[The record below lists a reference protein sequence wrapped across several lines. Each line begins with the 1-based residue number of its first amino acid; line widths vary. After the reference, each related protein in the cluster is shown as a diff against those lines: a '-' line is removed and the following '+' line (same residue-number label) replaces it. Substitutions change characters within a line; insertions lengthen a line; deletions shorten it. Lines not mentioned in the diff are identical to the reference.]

1 MLGTSTPCNLH
12 LPHTLY
18 IPRIDS
24 LFCFYCH
31 VSSHSLFIWHFQ
43 CLILSFCALGVHWR
57 KCDDQPTSTE
67 GGTTTLSIVVASV
80 ITSPPKCRHAPMS
93 SSVASS
99 QWSGT
104 SHRALR
110 CSPSWILR
118 QLCMRSAKDARQ
130 QGVAITTRRPC
141 GVTSIQKPQ
150 SAYTPS
156 PSPFLRSSQP
166 ASGKGCCVVRFYF
179 GKVQSS
185 GFLGVRNNR
194 CLFLLLRFNYLAGK
208 DKEMTHF
215 GDQLR
220 ERREVYSALLLDWFT
235 DDPSLVDWITIAS
248 FLYL

>member
-1 MLGTSTPCNLH
+1 MSSCPDVILRSVVAMIRNIASCVAMFAVVNSTSAVYALCQ
-12 LPHTLY
+12 
-18 IPRIDS
+18 R
-24 LFCFYCH
+24 C
-31 VSSHSLFIWHFQ
+31 SSTG
-43 CLILSFCALGVHWR
+43 CGYYDA
-57 KCDDQPTSTE
+57 
-67 GGTTTLSIVVASV
+67 TTLRRDKHPETSV
-80 ITSPPKCRHAPMS
+80 S
-93 SSVASS
+93 
-99 QWSGT
+99 
-104 SHRALR
+104 L
-110 CSPSWILR
+110 
-118 QLCMRSAKDARQ
+118 
-130 QGVAITTRRPC
+130 
-141 GVTSIQKPQ
+141 
-150 SAYTPS
+150 YTPS